1 MVVPRLNKSQ
11 LKTYTKLWKEPK
23 VKDLRFSE
31 VEKLMKVLG
40 ARQSQSSAN
49 VLFEIGDERWGMHR
63 PHPDRGLKTPYIKQ
77 IRKFL
82 KDCGLEPEESTENGN
97 R

>member
-1 MVVPRLNKSQ
+1 MN
-11 LKTYTKLWKEPK
+11 
-23 VKDLRFSE
+23 DLGTLAQVRA
-31 VEKLMKVLG
+31 MKALG

-49 VLFEIGDERWGMHR
+49 VLFEIGDERWRMHR

-82 KDCGLEPEESTENGN
+82 KDCGLEPRESAENGN
-97 R
+97 C

>member
-1 MVVPRLNKSQ
+1 MAVPELNKSQ

-23 VKDLRFSE
+23 AKDLKFSE
-31 VEKLMKVLG
+31 VEKLMKALG

-82 KDCGLEPEESTENGN
+82 KDCGLEPGESTENGS